1 MKTSF
6 IAFRIPFLV
15 IMLSVFLAGALGYVT
30 TLKLA
35 KEYEA
40 VEAEGSNT
48 ALTGVLPLITTMAEE
63 KDCNGI
69 KSALNA
75 LVNGSMVV
83 SAEVDI
89 NSLDFACKQKSG
101 AASPAGAHKSL
112 PIYDADNV
120 RIGEIGI
127 VYSLAELHEKH
138 LAEFYTFF
146 GITTGVYFLLLLIVL
161 QSLVNALRPLH
172 MISREMDAFN
182 PESPSETL
190 FEKMGSDEVALLSR
204 SAGKMFDNLVD
215 FARRIHASN
224 TSAINSESHLKE
236 AQRMAKIGSWEYSF
250 ENETFGMSMEMYR
263 ILCMNTKNENITWEQ
278 FLAFVADEDRDYV
291 DQVIDDA
298 VEHGSKFHM
307 GYQLKTANGDLIDV
321 HTYGKVRKKAD
332 GKVRITGVTRD
343 VTEQN
348 RTQQMIEKLAYFD
361 VLTNLPNRAL
371 FKDRLNKAIETAKR
385 SQGKVGVLFLD
396 LDHFK
401 LINDTLGHHIGDR
414 LLVFVAETL
423 NKQLR
428 GSDTIARIGGD
439 EFVVLLPQVKDES
452 DAVLVAEKLLEALEG
467 QHIIERHTL
476 FVSTSIGI
484 AVYPDHA
491 EEIGELI
498 KHADTAMYEAKQKGR
513 NNWQVYKEEMGGQQY
528 GQLLLEEELYISVK
542 NKEQFEVYY
551 QPQFDAKSKEV
562 CGLEAL
568 LRWHHPE
575 QGLLESDQL
584 IPLMESS
591 GLIVEMGEWVIDR
604 AAAQIAKWSAEG
616 KRPLP
621 IAINLSARQLQDSG
635 LVEHIS
641 TTIESYAID
650 AHWLGF
656 EVSEGILVSNV
667 EMHTSLFQRLKKIGV
682 FLALDDYGS
691 SFSSIPMLTE
701 FPLDLLKVDQRF
713 IADVLDEPSE
723 AKNIAAMLAVGRTL
737 GFKTVV
743 EGIEEREQEAV
754 VLPMECDVLQGYLY
768 SKPVS
773 IGALELFLKEYI
785 AERA

>member
-371 FKDRLNKAIETAKR
+371 LKDRLNKAVDSAKR
-385 SQGKVGVLFLD
+385 AHGKVAVLFLD

-401 LINDTLGHHIGDR
+401 LINDTLGHHIGDK
-414 LLVFVAETL
+414 LLVYVAETL
-423 NKQLR
+423 NRQLR
-428 GSDTIARIGGD
+428 GSDTISRIGGD
-439 EFVVLLPQVKDES
+439 EFVVLLPQVKDDH
-452 DAVLVAEKLLEALEG
+452 DAELVAEKLLEALEG

-491 EEIGELI
+491 DEVSELI

-513 NNWQVYKEEMGGQQY
+513 NNWQTYHPDMGGQQY
-528 GQLLLEEELYISVK
+528 GQMLLDEELYEAVQTK
-542 NKEQFEVYY
+542 DTFEVYY
-551 QPQFDAKSKEV
+551 QPQLEMATKTV

-568 LRWHHPE
+568 LRWNHPE
-575 QGLLESDQL
+575 QGLLEPDQF
-584 IPLMESS
+584 IPLLESS
-591 GLIVEMGEWVIDR
+591 GMITEMGYWVIETV
-604 AAAQIAKWSAEG
+604 AAQIASWDAKG
-616 KRPLP
+616 RTLLP
-621 IAINLSARQLQDSG
+621 VSINLSSGQLHDSD
-635 LVEHIS
+635 LPERIAS
-641 TTIESYAID
+641 TLESYAVD
-650 AHWLGF
+650 GKWLSF
-656 EVSEGILVSNV
+656 EASEGVLVSNI
-667 EMHTSLFQRLKKIGV
+667 ELYTSQLQRLRKLGV
-682 FLALDDYGS
+682 SLAIDDYGS
-691 SFSSIPMLTE
+691 SFSSIPALSE
-701 FPLDLLKVDQRF
+701 FPLDTLKLDQRF
-713 IADVLDEPSE
+713 VAEMVDEESE
-723 AKNIAAMLAVGRTL
+723 AKNVAAILAMAHAL
-737 GFKTVV
+737 GLKTVV
-743 EGIEEREQEAV
+743 EGIEEEEQEAIIAAM
-754 VLPMECDVLQGYLY
+754 PCDVVQGFLY
-768 SKPVS
+768 AKPLSVA
-773 IGALELFLKEYI
+773 ALELYLDSPDD
-785 AERA
+785 

>member
-1 MKTSF
+1 
-6 IAFRIPFLV
+6 
-15 IMLSVFLAGALGYVT
+15 
-30 TLKLA
+30 
-35 KEYEA
+35 
-40 VEAEGSNT
+40 
-48 ALTGVLPLITTMAEE
+48 
-63 KDCNGI
+63 
-69 KSALNA
+69 
-75 LVNGSMVV
+75 
-83 SAEVDI
+83 
-89 NSLDFACKQKSG
+89 
-101 AASPAGAHKSL
+101 
-112 PIYDADNV
+112 
-120 RIGEIGI
+120 
-127 VYSLAELHEKH
+127 
-138 LAEFYTFF
+138 
-146 GITTGVYFLLLLIVL
+146 
-161 QSLVNALRPLH
+161 
-172 MISREMDAFN
+172 
-182 PESPSETL
+182 
-190 FEKMGSDEVALLSR
+190 
-204 SAGKMFDNLVD
+204 
-215 FARRIHASN
+215 
-224 TSAINSESHLKE
+224 
-236 AQRMAKIGSWEYSF
+236 
-250 ENETFGMSMEMYR
+250 
-263 ILCMNTKNENITWEQ
+263 
-278 FLAFVADEDRDYV
+278 
-291 DQVIDDA
+291 
-298 VEHGSKFHM
+298 
-307 GYQLKTANGDLIDV
+307 
-321 HTYGKVRKKAD
+321 
-332 GKVRITGVTRD
+332 
-343 VTEQN
+343 
-348 RTQQMIEKLAYFD
+348 MIEKLAYFD